1 MKAELE
7 LRHLKVFLAVV
18 EEGTVTAAARALGMS
33 QSTVSETL
41 VALERALGAP
51 VLRRA
56 GRGPL
61 LTAAGEA
68 LVPHARRM
76 LALRTELLGEL
87 AKVSGAVNA
96 RLAVAAVESLCAYVL
111 PARLAALR
119 ERWPGTRVEVMSLAC
134 AQIREA
140 VAEGR
145 CDVGLVLE
153 AEERERASD
162 AEGEALA
169 RARLV
174 IFGAPG
180 HPLAG
185 RPAPADALRRC
196 DFFMSDAAGD
206 YHDVLRRHFAAA
218 EVPAPR
224 TQALGTVEGVKRGI
238 LAGGEALGLLPLHA
252 VDRELREGVY
262 VEIPVRPPL
271 GGLVLRA
278 LTPAGAAESAPV
290 RALLEGL
297 GSARLGTG

>member
-18 EEGTVTAAARALGMS
+18 EEGTVTAAARALGTS

-41 VALERALGAP
+41 VALERALGAA

-87 AKVSGAVNA
+87 AKVSTAVNA

-119 ERWPGTRVEVMSLAC
+119 ARWPGTRVEVMSLAC

-140 VAEGR
+140 VAGGR

-153 AEERERASD
+153 AEERERAD
-162 AEGEALA
+162 DEGQALA

-185 RPAPADALRRC
+185 GPAAADALRRC

-206 YHDVLRRHFAAA
+206 YHDVLRRHFVAAGL
-218 EVPAPR
+218 PPPR

-238 LAGGEALGLLPLHA
+238 LAGGEALGLLPVHA
-252 VDRELREGVY
+252 IEKELREGVY
-262 VEIPVRPPL
+262 VEVAVRPAL

-278 LTPAGAAESAPV
+278 LTPSGAAESPV
-290 RALLEGL
+290 VGALLDGL
-297 GSARLGTG
+297 RSAKLGG